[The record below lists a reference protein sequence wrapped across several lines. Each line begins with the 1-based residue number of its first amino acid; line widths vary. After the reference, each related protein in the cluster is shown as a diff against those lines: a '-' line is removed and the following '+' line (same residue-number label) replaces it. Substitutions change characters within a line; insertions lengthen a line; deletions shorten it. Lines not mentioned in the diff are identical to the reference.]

1 MKKIPTNSFEIMRIV
16 YIIFIVIGLA
26 PIAILLGASIAAL
39 FIDGFVTFIYALI
52 ATIMCS
58 LLLFLFIIFPSFIM
72 KGLCETGISFSEHIS
87 RQTKILEEI
96 NKKLDKSDN
105 EKTQKTQENSRQ
117 TKILEETNEKLD
129 NEETQENSRQTKI
142 LKETNEKLDNEETQE

>member
-16 YIIFIVIGLA
+16 YIIFIAVGLA

-39 FIDGFVTFIYALI
+39 FIDGFATFIYALI

-72 KGLCETGISFSEHIS
+72 KGLCETGISFSDHIS

-96 NKKLDKSDN
+96 KK
-105 EKTQKTQENSRQ
+105 
-117 TKILEETNEKLD
+117 KLD
-129 NEETQENSRQTKI
+129 NEETQENSKQTKT
-142 LKETNEKLDNEETQE
+142 LEETDKKLDNEETQE

>member
-1 MKKIPTNSFEIMRIV
+1 MKKIPTNSFEIIRIV
-16 YIIFIVIGLA
+16 SIIFIVLGLA

-39 FIDGFVTFIYALI
+39 FIDGFATFISALI

-58 LLLFLFIIFPSFIM
+58 MLLFLFIIFPSFIM
-72 KGLCETGISFSEHIS
+72 KGFCETGISFSEHVS

-117 TKILEETNEKLD
+117 TKTLEETNEKLD
-129 NEETQENSRQTKI
+129 NDETQE
-142 LKETNEKLDNEETQE
+142 

>member
-26 PIAILLGASIAAL
+26 PIAIMLGASIAAL
-39 FIDGFVTFIYALI
+39 FIYGFATFISTFVT
-52 ATIMCS
+52 TIVCS
-58 LLLFLFIIFPSFIM
+58 ILLFLFIVLPSYVI
-72 KGLCETGISFSEHIS
+72 KGLCETGISFSDHVS

-105 EKTQKTQENSRQ
+105 EKTQKTSRQ

-129 NEETQENSRQTKI
+129 NDETQE
-142 LKETNEKLDNEETQE
+142 

>member
-26 PIAILLGASIAAL
+26 PIAIMLGASIAAL
-39 FIDGFVTFIYALI
+39 FIYGFTTFISTFVT
-52 ATIMCS
+52 TIVCS
-58 LLLFLFIIFPSFIM
+58 ILLFLFIVFPSYVI
-72 KGLCETGISFSEHIS
+72 KGLCETGISFSKHVS

-129 NEETQENSRQTKI
+129 NDETQEY
-142 LKETNEKLDNEETQE
+142 LF

>member
-1 MKKIPTNSFEIMRIV
+1 MKKIPTDSFEVLRFA
-16 YIIFIVIGLA
+16 FIVFIVVGLA
-26 PIAILLGASIAAL
+26 PIAIMLGASIAVL
-39 FIDGFVTFIYALI
+39 FIDGFATFISTFVDA
-52 ATIMCS
+52 MVCS

-72 KGLCETGISFSEHIS
+72 EGLCETGISFSEHVS

-129 NEETQENSRQTKI
+129 NDETQE
-142 LKETNEKLDNEETQE
+142 

>member
-1 MKKIPTNSFEIMRIV
+1 MKKIPTNSFEVMRIV

-26 PIAILLGASIAAL
+26 PIAIMLGASIAAL
-39 FIDGFVTFIYALI
+39 FIYGFATLISTFVT
-52 ATIMCS
+52 TIVCS
-58 LLLFLFIIFPSFIM
+58 ILLFLFIVLPSYVI
-72 KGLCETGISFSEHIS
+72 KGLCETGISFSDHVS

-105 EKTQKTQENSRQ
+105 EKTQKTSRQ

-129 NEETQENSRQTKI
+129 NDETQE
-142 LKETNEKLDNEETQE
+142 

>member
-16 YIIFIVIGLA
+16 SIIFVVIGLV
-26 PIAILLGASIAAL
+26 PIAIMLGASIAAL
-39 FIDGFVTFIYALI
+39 FINGFTAFISALVVTIVFSI
-52 ATIMCS
+52 
-58 LLLFLFIIFPSFIM
+58 LLFLLIVLPYYII
-72 KGLCETGISFSEHIS
+72 KGLCETGISFSDHIS

-129 NEETQENSRQTKI
+129 NKETQE
-142 LKETNEKLDNEETQE
+142 

>member
-26 PIAILLGASIAAL
+26 PIAIMLGASIAAL
-39 FIDGFVTFIYALI
+39 FIYGFTTFISTFVT
-52 ATIMCS
+52 TIVCS
-58 LLLFLFIIFPSFIM
+58 ILLFLFIVFPSYVI
-72 KGLCETGISFSEHIS
+72 KGLCETGISFSDHIS

-105 EKTQKTQENSRQ
+105 EKTQKTQENSKQ
-117 TKILEETNEKLD
+117 IKTLGETDKKLD
-129 NEETQENSRQTKI
+129 NEETQE
-142 LKETNEKLDNEETQE
+142 

>member
-1 MKKIPTNSFEIMRIV
+1 MKKIPTNSFEIIRIV
-16 YIIFIVIGLA
+16 SIIFIVLGLA
-26 PIAILLGASIAAL
+26 PIAILLGTSIAAL
-39 FIDGFVTFIYALI
+39 FIDGFTTFIYALI

-58 LLLFLFIIFPSFIM
+58 MLLFLFIVLPSYVI
-72 KGLCETGISFSEHIS
+72 KGLCETGISFSEHVS

-117 TKILEETNEKLD
+117 TKILEETDKKSD
-129 NEETQENSRQTKI
+129 NDETQE
-142 LKETNEKLDNEETQE
+142 

>member
-26 PIAILLGASIAAL
+26 PIPILLGASIAAL
-39 FIDGFVTFIYALI
+39 FIDGFATFIYALI

-58 LLLFLFIIFPSFIM
+58 MLLFLFIIFPSFIM
-72 KGLCETGISFSEHIS
+72 KGLCETGISFSDHIS
-87 RQTKILEEI
+87 RQTKIIEEI

-117 TKILEETNEKLD
+117 TKTLEETDNKSD
-129 NEETQENSRQTKI
+129 NEETQE
-142 LKETNEKLDNEETQE
+142 